1 MLSKK
6 LWVIIRKSRRYLI
19 YEEIVICTNKGEKV
33 ASNHTKC
40 GKAYIDIAKRI
51 SGMAIAE
58 DTTKF
63 TFRWRKKR
71 KHVQKIQSQ
80 GL

>member
-1 MLSKK
+1 M
-6 LWVIIRKSRRYLI
+6 IH
-19 YEEIVICTNKGEKV
+19 EEIVICTNTGEKV

-40 GKAYIDIAKRI
+40 GKAYIDIAQRI
-51 SGMAIAE
+51 SGIAIAE

-71 KHVQKIQSQ
+71 KDVQKIQSH